1 MDELLFT
8 LTFAAAAAAG
18 GGLGEETGMPW
29 CLKIYLI

>member
-8 LTFAAAAAAG
+8 LTFAAAAAG